1 MNPLW
6 WGVLGAVNTVALFR
20 AFRPRFCRLLWEEF
34 GPKPRTRVSHSSRAD
49 GGSNRRYEP
58 QAHQASALLGDAATS
73 PHPPL
78 HPSGGGAATPQAA

>member
-1 MNPLW
+1 MTPLLW
-6 WGVLGAVNTVALFR
+6 DVLGAVNTVALFR

-34 GPKPRTRVSHSSRAD
+34 GPKPRTRVSHSSRAE
-49 GGSNRRYEP
+49 GGSN
-58 QAHQASALLGDAATS
+58 QAALTPAPPFLGAAATS